1 MKNPRHITVSE
12 NIWQA
17 ALAWCRQ
24 RDKPMSHLI
33 QDLLEAHLRKEAKEA
48 AKLQPEPKP
57 E

>member
-1 MKNPRHITVSE
+1 MTNPRHITVSE